1 MDRMGHRVNETA
13 APSDPNC
20 ALSDKG
26 EAELLRIAVFASGS
40 GSNFQALAEAIRDED
55 IPASIEL
62 LVCDKPSAY
71 VLERAGAL
79 DIDTYVFRPKDYPS
93 REVYEAEI
101 VAELKRRSIDLI
113 VLAGYM
119 RLITPVL
126 VEPFYGRLINIHPA
140 LLPAFPGINSVKQA
154 LDYGVKVTGVTVHY
168 VDGGMDTGPIIA
180 QRAVEVLPGDT
191 EESLSVRVHAV
202 EHLLLPETVRQIA
215 EGRVALNGRIVSIRS

>member
-1 MDRMGHRVNETA
+1 MRM
-13 APSDPNC
+13 
-20 ALSDKG
+20 
-26 EAELLRIAVFASGS
+26 AVFASGS
-40 GSNFQALAEAIRDED
+40 GSNFQALAEAIRNNG

-71 VLERAGAL
+71 VIERARTLG
-79 DIDTYVFRPKDYPS
+79 IDTYVFRPKDYPS
-93 REVYEAEI
+93 REAYETDI
-101 VAELKRRSIDLI
+101 VAELRSRGIGLI

-126 VEPFYGRLINIHPA
+126 VEPFYGRMINIHPA
-140 LLPAFPGINSVKQA
+140 LLPAFPGVNSVKQA

-191 EESLSVRVHAV
+191 EQTLSDRVHAV
-202 EHLLLPETVRQIA
+202 EHQLLPETVRWIA
-215 EGRVALNGRIVSIRS
+215 EGRVTLNGRTVSIRG

>member
-1 MDRMGHRVNETA
+1 M
-13 APSDPNC
+13 
-20 ALSDKG
+20 
-26 EAELLRIAVFASGS
+26 LRIAVFASGS
-40 GSNFQALAEAIRDED
+40 GSNFQALAEAIRDGG

-71 VLERAGAL
+71 VLERAKTLG
-79 DIDTYVFRPKDYPS
+79 IDTYAFRPKDYPS
-93 REVYEAEI
+93 REAYETEI
-101 VAELKRRSIDLI
+101 VAELQRRSIDLI

-126 VEPFYGRLINIHPA
+126 VEPFYARMINVHPA
-140 LLPAFPGINSVKQA
+140 LLPSFPGINSVKQA

-191 EESLSVRVHAV
+191 EQTLSDRVHAV
-202 EHLLLPETVRQIA
+202 EHQLLPETVRRIA
-215 EGRVALNGRIVSIRS
+215 EGRVTLNGRIVSIRG